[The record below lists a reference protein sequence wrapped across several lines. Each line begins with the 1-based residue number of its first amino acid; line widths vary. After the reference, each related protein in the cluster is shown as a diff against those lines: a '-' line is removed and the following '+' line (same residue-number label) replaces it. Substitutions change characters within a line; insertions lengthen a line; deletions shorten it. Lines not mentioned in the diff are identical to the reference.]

1 MKNMTIHQAKSQ
13 LIQITDDSQC
23 ADMILG
29 HLLKVPRSYLFTHVN
44 LPLTDH
50 QESVLREYMSRLSKN
65 EPIQYILGYADFMNI
80 RLTVTPDVLIP
91 RSDTETRVLVA
102 LAAIRNN
109 GYSKILD
116 MCTGSGAI
124 ALGILHEL
132 PGKKYN
138 AVCADISA
146 KALSV
151 AQRNAQNL
159 YEKRV
164 SFIESDFFSAFDAN
178 NDKFDIIVSNP
189 PYIEKGDI
197 SELMPQVRDYE
208 PHLALDGGLD
218 GLDAYRQLISHAPDY
233 LAEGGTLAF
242 EVGYTQAHRVADLMS
257 KSFQNIEIIKD
268 LSGIERVVKG
278 EIAN

>member
-1 MKNMTIHQAKSQ
+1 MTIHQAKSQ

-91 RSDTETRVLVA
+91 RSDTETLVLVA
-102 LAAIRNN
+102 LAAIRKN

-124 ALGILHEL
+124 ALGIFHEL

>member
-13 LIQITDDSQC
+13 LLQITDDSQC

-91 RSDTETRVLVA
+91 RSDTETLVLVA

>member
-50 QESVLREYMSRLSKN
+50 QESVLREYINRLSKN

-91 RSDTETRVLVA
+91 RSDTETLVLVA

-278 EIAN
+278 EISN

>member
-1 MKNMTIHQAKSQ
+1 MTIHQAKSQ

-29 HLLKVPRSYLFTHVN
+29 NLLKVPRSYLFTHVN

-91 RSDTETRVLVA
+91 RSDTETLVLVA

>member
-91 RSDTETRVLVA
+91 RSDTETLVLVA
-102 LAAIRNN
+102 LAAIRKN

>member
-1 MKNMTIHQAKSQ
+1 MTIHQAKSQ

-91 RSDTETRVLVA
+91 RSDTETLVLVA

-132 PGKKYN
+132 PGKKYS

-257 KSFQNIEIIKD
+257 KSFRNIEIIKD

>member
-1 MKNMTIHQAKSQ
+1 MTIHQAKSQ

-91 RSDTETRVLVA
+91 RSDTETLVLVA

-197 SELMPQVRDYE
+197 IELMPQVRDYE

>member
-1 MKNMTIHQAKSQ
+1 MTIHQAKSQ

-44 LPLTDH
+44 LPLTDN

-91 RSDTETRVLVA
+91 RSDTETLVLVA

>member
-91 RSDTETRVLVA
+91 RSDTETLVLVA

>member
-1 MKNMTIHQAKSQ
+1 MTIHQAKSQ

-91 RSDTETRVLVA
+91 RSDTETLVLVA

>member
-29 HLLKVPRSYLFTHVN
+29 NLLKVPRSYLFTHVN

-91 RSDTETRVLVA
+91 RSDTETLVLVA